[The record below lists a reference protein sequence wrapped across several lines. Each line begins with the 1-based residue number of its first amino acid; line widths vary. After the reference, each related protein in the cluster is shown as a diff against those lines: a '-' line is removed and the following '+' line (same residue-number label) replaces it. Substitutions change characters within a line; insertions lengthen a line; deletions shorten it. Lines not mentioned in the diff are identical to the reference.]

1 MLAELVFTQT
11 LQSQNSANSITY
23 TQSFGAHDYLRAH
36 NIRLK
41 VVLTLTLFPF
51 FLSEQLYALG
61 LLVQSLET
69 KLLSQHRG
77 HCGQSFIL
85 SGARAF
91 EREVCEMKHWN
102 KAASAS
108 CSQPDQTKA
117 RKHERFFI
125 CTSCFSALRL
135 NQFINL

>member
-23 TQSFGAHDYLRAH
+23 TQSFGAHDYLHAH

-77 HCGQSFIL
+77 HFG
-85 SGARAF
+85 
-91 EREVCEMKHWN
+91 
-102 KAASAS
+102 
-108 CSQPDQTKA
+108 
-117 RKHERFFI
+117 
-125 CTSCFSALRL
+125 
-135 NQFINL
+135 